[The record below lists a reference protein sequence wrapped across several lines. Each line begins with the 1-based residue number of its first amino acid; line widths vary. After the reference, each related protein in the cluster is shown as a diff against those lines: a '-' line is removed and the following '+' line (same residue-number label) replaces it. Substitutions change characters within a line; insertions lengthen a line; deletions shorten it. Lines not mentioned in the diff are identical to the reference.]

1 MSKKTLLITGTSGF
15 IGYNFLKYILTKNYY
30 IIDILREKN
39 KKNPKLKK
47 LKKKYPKN
55 YKSVF
60 FSNNRQLERKVKK
73 LKINY
78 FINFAT
84 LYKNNHEYD
93 DIFDF
98 VKSNI
103 LFPTL
108 IYELISEKADKIIN
122 FGSMMQHSS
131 SEKLVSKNLYSATK
145 NAFEMISNFYGSRN
159 KKTKFYNL
167 KLFETFGSNDKRKK
181 LIPTIINNY
190 KKKKST
196 TIISKNLEL
205 NIIHVDDVIKAIKI
219 ILNNNISPGT
229 YCLKNNKNI
238 KISKLIEN
246 FNANLKRKI
255 KVKYL
260 KKSVTKIPKSKIK
273 KLPSWKPDSQLIK
286 KIKFNFKNENN

>member
-39 KKNPKLKK
+39 KNNYKLKK

-55 YKSVF
+55 YKSIF
-60 FSNNRQLERKVKK
+60 FSNNHQLERKIKK

-84 LYKNNHEYD
+84 LYKNNHVYN
-93 DIFDF
+93 DIFNF
-98 VKSNI
+98 IKSNI

-108 IYELISEKADKIIN
+108 IYDLISQKATKVIN
-122 FGSMMQHSS
+122 FGSMMQHKS
-131 SEKLVSKNLYSATK
+131 SEKFESKNLYSATK
-145 NAFEMISNFYGSRN
+145 NAFEMISNFYSYKEKN
-159 KKTKFYNL
+159 TKFYNL
-167 KLFETFGSNDKRKK
+167 KLYESFGKNDNRKK
-181 LIPTIINNY
+181 LIPTIISNY
-190 KKKKST
+190 KTKKT
-196 TIISKNLEL
+196 TIISSKNLEL
-205 NIIHVDDVIKAIKI
+205 NIIHVNDI
-219 ILNNNISPGT
+219 INALIILLNNNIKPGS

-246 FNANLKRKI
+246 FNKNLKRKI

-260 KKSVTKIPKSKIK
+260 KKSVKKIPKSKIK
-273 KLPSWKPDSQLIK
+273 KLPKWKPDNQIIK
-286 KIKFNFKNENN
+286 KIKLNFINENN